1 MKHTI
6 SWLLALAM
14 VLTLTFVFTA
24 CSSPEAE
31 TETVKPES
39 AVEEAETAPAVADP
53 ETALEKIYEQLT
65 RTTGLVDADDDIVSD
80 VMGFDLETIEEYWIR
95 YMETDFGASDVYII
109 KPVEG
114 QEDTVRKDMKEWQES
129 RIRAFSGYD
138 IYNSTAIS
146 ENAVIFTRGDYLVM
160 LMLEDNDEAR
170 SILETYITE
179 ELDLND

>member
-1 MKHTI
+1 MKHLI
-6 SWLLALAM
+6 SLLLALTMALM
-14 VLTLTFVFTA
+14 LTFSLTA
-24 CSSPEAE
+24 CSSSGAE
-31 TETVKPES
+31 TETSEPET
-39 AVEEAETAPAVADP
+39 AAEEAKTAPAVADP
-53 ETALEKIYEQLT
+53 EAALEEIYAQLT
-65 RTTGLVDADDDIVSD
+65 RTTGLVDADDDTVSD

-138 IYNSTAIS
+138 IYNSTDIS

-160 LMLEDNDEAR
+160 LMLEDNDGAR
-170 SILETYITE
+170 SILEAHIPE
-179 ELDLND
+179 ELDLDD